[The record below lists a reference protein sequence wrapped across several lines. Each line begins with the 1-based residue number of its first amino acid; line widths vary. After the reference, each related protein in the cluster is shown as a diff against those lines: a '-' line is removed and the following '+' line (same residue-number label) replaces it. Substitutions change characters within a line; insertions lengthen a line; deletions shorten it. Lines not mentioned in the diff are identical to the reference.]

1 MCVARSLPILAA
13 LLLMPPAPTRAA
25 DVAGPGLPSV
35 VKPWLD
41 DGSIAGAVV
50 LVTDREKT
58 LLGQA
63 AGSADIA
70 AARPMAA
77 DSLFWI
83 ASMTKPMTAAAVMIL
98 ADEGKV
104 RLDAPVAS
112 YLPEFR
118 NLRLAA
124 GQDGDGAPARPF
136 TVRDLLAHTSGLP
149 FKSPLEAPTLDR
161 LPLAEAV
168 RSYADLN
175 LLFEPGTGY
184 QYSNA
189 GINTAGRIIEVV
201 SGMPFE
207 EFLTKRLFRPLGM
220 HDTTFHPTAEQ
231 VARVATAYRHRDDG
245 SLEPVPIDQLKYPL
259 DGPGRFPMPGGG
271 LFSTADDCG
280 RFCRMLLGEGVAGGV
295 RVLSADSVREMRTRQ
310 TPDSVKEAYG
320 LGVQIR
326 PDGRYGH
333 AGAYATDLLI
343 DDGRGLATVWLVQDA
358 DPKKPSHACRDAVFA
373 WLGAEPWAV
382 AGSRAH

>member
-1 MCVARSLPILAA
+1 MCVARSA
-13 LLLMPPAPTRAA
+13 LLVTALVLLPPGMLCAA
-25 DVAGPGLPSV
+25 DIAGPSLATV
-35 VKPWLD
+35 AKPWLD
-41 DGSIAGAVV
+41 DGTIAGAVV
-50 LVTDREKT
+50 LVTDCEQT
-58 LLGQA
+58 LLCEA
-63 AGSADIA
+63 AGAADIA
-70 AARPMAA
+70 TARPMAA

-98 ADEGKV
+98 VDERKV
-104 RLDAPVAS
+104 KLDEPVAT

-118 NLRLAA
+118 GLVLAT
-124 GQDGDGAPARPF
+124 GAKPARLI
-136 TVRDLLAHTSGLP
+136 TVRDLLAHASGLP
-149 FKSPLEAPTLDR
+149 FKSPLEAPTLDC
-161 LPLAEAV
+161 LPLADAV
-168 RSYADLN
+168 RSYAHLK

-207 EFLTKRLFRPLGM
+207 EFLTSRLFEPLGM
-220 HDTTFHPTAEQ
+220 RDTTFHPTAAH

-310 TPDSVKEAYG
+310 TPDSVKKAYG
-320 LGVQIR
+320 LGVQIQA
-326 PDGRYGH
+326 DGRYGH

-343 DDGRGLATVWLVQDA
+343 DEGRGVATVWLVQDA
-358 DPKKPSHACRDAVFA
+358 DPKKPSQACRDAVCA
-373 WLGAEPWAV
+373 WLDSQPLNA
-382 AGSRAH
+382 R